1 MILFIETKV
10 FYLVLSYI
18 FQGISMEL
26 KLAAC
31 ASAIVLIVVSVGQCQ
46 LVLGSGDRT
55 IEDIPANY
63 FQGVGGEFGKTW
75 INNFL
80 AQSSPPVQTTNNT
93 SLWTWGDLPVG
104 KTLVNGRLVPTD
116 RNGTVTIRARDWM
129 GDTLLVAPVYLN
141 SSYNTRVQ
149 SPLSDMYLSDDPWIR
164 AQQLGMIVQT
174 SPGYQPAI

>member
-18 FQGISMEL
+18 FQGLSVGL
-26 KLAAC
+26 KIVVYVL
-31 ASAIVLIVVSVGQCQ
+31 AIVSIVILSGQAQLI
-46 LVLGSGDRT
+46 LGSGDLT
-55 IEDIPANY
+55 VEETPANY
-63 FQGVGGEFGKTW
+63 FQGVGGEFGKAW

-93 SLWTWGDLPVG
+93 SLWTWGDMPVG

-116 RNGTVTIRARDWM
+116 SNGTVTVRARDWM

-141 SSYNTRVQ
+141 GSYNTGIQ
-149 SPLSDMYLSDDPWIR
+149 APLSDMYLSDDPWIR

-174 SPGYQPAI
+174 SPRYQPAI